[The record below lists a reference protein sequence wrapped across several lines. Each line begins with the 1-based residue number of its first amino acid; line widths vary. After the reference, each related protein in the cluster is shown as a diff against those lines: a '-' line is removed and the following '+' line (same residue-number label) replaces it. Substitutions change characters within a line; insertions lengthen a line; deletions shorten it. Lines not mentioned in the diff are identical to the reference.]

1 MKLRTRAVWLGWLA
15 MAAIAVLV
23 TVNAFALLRQSDYDE
38 RLRGVNE
45 TLSDLRYVDEL
56 ASEIL
61 QSPNQRTAKQWNRL
75 LDRLDDRL
83 DQLFMQLDISEGF
96 QNEIRGRLSAIDR
109 AVQRLN
115 DTQTSLS
122 PAAKKALVGR
132 LSSNRNALFTQ
143 IERLQSELGDRR
155 SALIETTGLIVA
167 VSIFFVAVIVIV
179 SAVILRRTV
188 LVAVDEIGG
197 AVEKLKPGHS
207 DPIETDRN
215 DEIGDMLRRME
226 DARRILTRAF
236 EREARSRQA
245 AEDLSRAKT
254 SFIAT
259 TSHELRTPLNGLL
272 GSLSFLAQSDLTPDQ
287 ARYARMAQSSG
298 DALLAVINDVLDFS
312 RIESGGIQLEDI
324 AFLPTQ
330 VLSDFAS
337 MYSMLAEQKKLEYSV
352 TIDLD
357 DDLALHGDP
366 ERIRQILNNLI
377 GNALKFTDSGSVR
390 VQACLDKARL
400 GATKNLI
407 IEVSDTGIGIPEDK
421 VKAIF
426 EPFAQ
431 ADGSTSRRFGGSG
444 LGLSISAKLAQAMGG
459 SLTVTSQPGVGSTFR
474 LTLPLRKAKVEDVL
488 SMASFMSGTDV
499 DSASLNGLHVLI
511 VDDVEI
517 NRVIASDMLSKWG
530 CLVSE
535 AYDGRKAL
543 EALERYTFDVVLM
556 DVQMPEMDG
565 LTATRK
571 AREFGHELPIIG
583 MTANAFKEQRDEYLA
598 GGMNEVVSKPVDWAK
613 LKTRLLQLCPERP
626 TPKMPGKD
634 TDPQQVAP
642 EHVPPS
648 PPFHDSAS
656 PLADGL
662 SAPSSGITV
671 SAPAVASPQNDFD
684 EPVLDIATIGSLKG
698 IMPAEKLE
706 DLGLRAIDQ
715 VYESIETLRAPH
727 SAEERSKIAHTVK
740 GMCANLG
747 FTTLTRVCKEL
758 EFESDEDRVS
768 DLVRRLDSAAAE
780 TRREF
785 TALTA

>member
-207 DPIETDRN
+207 DPIETDRS

-226 DARRILTRAF
+226 DARKILTRAF

-337 MYSMLAEQKKLEYSV
+337 MYSMLAEQKNLEYSV
-352 TIDLD
+352 TIDLE

-459 SLTVTSQPGVGSTFR
+459 SLTVNSQPGVGSTFR

-488 SMASFMSGTDV
+488 SMANVMSGTDLG
-499 DSASLNGLHVLI
+499 SASLNGLQVLV

-626 TPKMPGKD
+626 NPKMPGKD
-634 TDPQQVAP
+634 TDPRQVAP

-656 PLADGL
+656 PLADSL

-671 SAPAVASPQNDFD
+671 SATAVASPQTDFD

-727 SAEERSKIAHTVK
+727 SPEERSKIAHTVK

>member
-207 DPIETDRN
+207 DPIETDRS

-226 DARRILTRAF
+226 DARKILTRAF

-337 MYSMLAEQKKLEYSV
+337 MYSMLAEQKNLEYSV
-352 TIDLD
+352 TIDLE

-459 SLTVTSQPGVGSTFR
+459 NLTVTSQPGVGSTFR

-488 SMASFMSGTDV
+488 SMAHVMSGTDL
-499 DSASLNGLHVLI
+499 DSASLNGLQVLV

-626 TPKMPGKD
+626 NPKMPGKD
-634 TDPQQVAP
+634 TDPRQVAP

-656 PLADGL
+656 PLADSL

-671 SAPAVASPQNDFD
+671 SAPAVASPQNDLD

-758 EFESDEDRVS
+758 EFESNEDRVS

>member
-1 MKLRTRAVWLGWLA
+1 

-207 DPIETDRN
+207 DPIETDRS

-226 DARRILTRAF
+226 DARKILTRAF

-337 MYSMLAEQKKLEYSV
+337 MYSMLAEQKNLEYSV
-352 TIDLD
+352 TIDLE

-459 SLTVTSQPGVGSTFR
+459 NLTVTSQPGVGSTFR

-488 SMASFMSGTDV
+488 SMAHVMSGTDL
-499 DSASLNGLHVLI
+499 DSASLNGLQVLV

-626 TPKMPGKD
+626 NPKMPGKD
-634 TDPQQVAP
+634 TDPRQVAP

-656 PLADGL
+656 PLADSL

-671 SAPAVASPQNDFD
+671 SAPAVASPQNDLD

-758 EFESDEDRVS
+758 EFESNEDRVS